1 MPMKIL
7 VINAGSSSLKCTLFD
22 MPARRVVAA
31 GQVERIGQDDPA
43 LSCEAGDASIQ
54 EACGAENHTEALEV
68 LVHRLLEWDA
78 AALGSLEEISAVGHR
93 VVHGGESSHS
103 VVVTDGVLEAIRA
116 TAALAPLHNPANLA
130 GIEAAAR
137 MLSGKPQVT
146 VFDTAFHTSMP
157 PRAYLYAVP
166 YSLYTDHH
174 VRAYGFHGTSHRY
187 VSGRAAEI
195 LGIPAGEVHL
205 ITLHLG
211 NGCSATAIRNGRSV
225 DTSMGMTPLEGL
237 AMGTRCGDVDP
248 ALFYFLS
255 KWLGLAPAEIYEMF
269 NRRSGLAGLSGVGND
284 VREILRA
291 AAAGNERA
299 AVALDVF
306 AYRVRKYIGAYWA
319 VLGKVD
325 GIVFTA
331 GIGENCPELRR
342 RSCEGLEGL
351 GIVIDEERNNAAVG
365 REAVISSSES
375 PVAVLVVPTD
385 EELQIAIETYDI
397 LAGEDT

>member
-1 MPMKIL
+1 MKIL

-22 MPARRVVAA
+22 MPGRRVVAA
-31 GQVERIGQDDPA
+31 GQVERIGQEDSA

-54 EACGAENHTEALEV
+54 EACWAENHAEALEI
-68 LVHRLLEWDA
+68 LVRRLLEWDA
-78 AALGSLEEISAVGHR
+78 AALGSLEEMGAVGHR
-93 VVHGGESSHS
+93 VVHGGETSHS
-103 VVVTDGVLEAIRA
+103 ILVTDEALEIIRA
-116 TAALAPLHNPANLA
+116 NSAMAPLHNPANLA

-137 MLSGKPQVT
+137 MLRGKPQVA

-157 PRAYLYAVP
+157 PRAFLYAVP

-187 VSGRAAEI
+187 VTGRAAEI
-195 LGIPAGEVHL
+195 LGIPAGEVNL

-211 NGCSATAIRNGRSV
+211 NGCSAAAIRNGRSV

-248 ALFYFLS
+248 ALFYFVS
-255 KWLGLAPAEIYEMF
+255 KWLDLSPGEIYEMF
-269 NRRSGLAGLSGVGND
+269 NRRSGLTGLSGVGND

-299 AVALDVF
+299 SVALDVF
-306 AYRVRKYIGAYWA
+306 AYRVKKYIGAYWA
-319 VLGKVD
+319 ALGKVD

-342 RSCEGLEGL
+342 RVCEGLDGL
-351 GIVIDEERNNAAVG
+351 GIVIDEGRNNAAVG
-365 REAVISSSES
+365 KEAVISAAGS
-375 PVAVLVVPTD
+375 PVAVVVVPTD

-397 LAGEDT
+397 VAGEAG